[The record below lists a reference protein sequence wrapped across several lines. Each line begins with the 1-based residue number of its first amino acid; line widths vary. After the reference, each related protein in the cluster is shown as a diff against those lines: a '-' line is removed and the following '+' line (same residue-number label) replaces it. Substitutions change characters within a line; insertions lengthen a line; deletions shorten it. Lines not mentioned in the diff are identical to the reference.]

1 MNKLVILGS
10 SRKDGDTKKVV
21 DELIGF
27 SKWDLIDLNDYNIS
41 YYDYEHKNLDDDY
54 LGLMQRI
61 INDYDVLIFAT
72 PVYWYS
78 MSGIMKVFFDRITD
92 LLDTE
97 KDLGR
102 KLRSKSMAA
111 LSCSIGDNLGEHFWL
126 PFTETAKYLGMNY
139 LGSLHTLAG
148 KFESE
153 ELKNFIELINERS
166 SKEYET
172 K

>member
-148 KFESE
+148 KIESE